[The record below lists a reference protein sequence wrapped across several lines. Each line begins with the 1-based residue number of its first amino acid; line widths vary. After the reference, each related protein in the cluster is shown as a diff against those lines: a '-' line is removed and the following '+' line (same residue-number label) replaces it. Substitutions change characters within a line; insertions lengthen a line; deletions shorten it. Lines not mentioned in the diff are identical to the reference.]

1 MAIAERFNHG
11 RAVEL
16 FQFAGLCPGTKI
28 EEGS

>member
-16 FQFAGLCPGTKI
+16 FQVAGLYPSTKI
-28 EEGS
+28 EKGS